1 MATRKK
7 TTTTKKTKSKK
18 MEIADGRS
26 ELEAAENLE
35 SLIGIAKKDPFQMA
49 NGSDFE
55 SSLAGMN
62 LTEMQELAVKAGI
75 FPSGTKTTLKNKLLK
90 EFKARSMGKYKKSTV
105 EKPSIDP
112 NSQAAGDLL
121 DLINGK

>member
-1 MATRKK
+1 MPRKK
-7 TTTTKKTKSKK
+7 TNTTKKNKK
-18 MEIADGRS
+18 TEMEVADGRS
-26 ELEAAENLE
+26 EIEAAESLE
-35 SLIGIAKKDPFQMA
+35 SLIGIAKRDPFQMS

-90 EFKARSMGKYKKSTV
+90 EYKARSMGKYKKATV
-105 EKPSIDP
+105 EKQAVDP
-112 NSQAAGDLL
+112 NSQAAKDLL

>member
-1 MATRKK
+1 MPRKK
-7 TTTTKKTKSKK
+7 TNTTKKNKK
-18 MEIADGRS
+18 TEMEVADGRS
-26 ELEAAENLE
+26 EIEAAESLE
-35 SLIGIAKKDPFQMA
+35 SLIGIAKRNPFQMS

-90 EFKARSMGKYKKSTV
+90 EYKARSMGKYKKATV
-105 EKPSIDP
+105 EKQAVDP
-112 NSQAAGDLL
+112 NSQAAKDLL

>member
-1 MATRKK
+1 MPRKK
-7 TTTTKKTKSKK
+7 TNTTKKNKK
-18 MEIADGRS
+18 TEMEVADGRS
-26 ELEAAENLE
+26 EIEAAESLE
-35 SLIGIAKKDPFQMA
+35 SLIGIAKRNPFQMS

-90 EFKARSMGKYKKSTV
+90 EYKARSMGKYKKATV
-105 EKPSIDP
+105 EKQAIDP
-112 NSQAAGDLL
+112 NSQAAKDLL